1 MTIVKDLA
9 GLVLFP
15 ILLVVAFAF
24 AGTVFLYE
32 LITGVE
38 V

>member
-1 MTIVKDLA
+1 MRIVKDLA

-15 ILLVVAFAF
+15 ILLVVLYVY
-24 AGTVFLYE
+24 AGTAFLYE
-32 LITGVE
+32 LVTGVE